1 MTALSPAVCRPELRG
16 KNEKCFGKPH
26 CSDGDFGRDCIHC
39 ELHPFCACTW
49 GVSVSLNI
57 VEARCIRSPVGPLG
71 RVLCAVAL
79 ATVSVVV
86 LAAPP
91 SQQLGE
97 VVVIGI
103 TPLPGLNVPPE
114 QVPLNVQS
122 AQADDVEQIHGQS
135 LTELLQRNFQGV
147 NVTQSQGNPWQG
159 NLFFHGFT
167 LSPLLG
173 SPSGLSI
180 YLDGVRQ
187 NEPFA
192 GTMNWEAIPDF
203 AIRNVELVPDSSPL
217 YGLNTL
223 GGALLLTTKNGFAD
237 PGGSLNVSGGSW
249 GRIQTDADFGVHGKT
264 LGLYAGIGNSYESG
278 WREYSPSR
286 VQQAF
291 LRVDWQ
297 PDETTSIALSYTGAH
312 AKLYGT
318 QALPIEWAS
327 QPEVAFTWPDF
338 FINNLSQFNLQG
350 SRQLDQDWALQ
361 ANAYLRTSQS
371 RSFNSNTNDFDG
383 YDPGADDPLGYAADG
398 PFNPDSL
405 GRYFYSGL
413 TPAYDPRNPAATI
426 NNVVAS
432 NVLGNVYAR
441 GFGGSV
447 QAVGDGSLAGHAQ
460 QFTVGVSLDVGDSVF
475 NQSGQPAFFPYE
487 VASRGDALGLQPFA
501 LDPMTYAGSN
511 TRSYGVYFM
520 DVVAL
525 TDSVHMSAGG
535 RYNHSRLSVSDLS
548 GTAPDING
556 RQSFS
561 RFNPSLGFTWTVSKD
576 FGAYV
581 NYDEGMRTPTPI
593 EVECANPDA
602 PCALPNDFTGDPPLQ
617 PVVVHTL
624 SGGLRGTVVG
634 GRLRWNISPYQS
646 QVDNDIL
653 TIFTGGSSQGYF
665 ANVPKTLRRGVDLGL
680 GGQLDRFEWQANYSH
695 VAATYDA
702 AFEELAEDNSSADG
716 GGVILVRKGNHMPGV
731 PRNVFTFATEYHFSG
746 TWSFGGNVRAYSSQY
761 AVGDENNQDRH
772 GAVPGY
778 ATFDLDLH
786 YQPTRA
792 LSFFGEISNV
802 FDQHYFISGALSNNV
817 FNTPN
822 RLINIGGAGASTL
835 FVAPG
840 APRGYFVGLRYD
852 FGAGNG

>member
-1 MTALSPAVCRPELRG
+1 M
-16 KNEKCFGKPH
+16 
-26 CSDGDFGRDCIHC
+26 
-39 ELHPFCACTW
+39 
-49 GVSVSLNI
+49 
-57 VEARCIRSPVGPLG
+57 EARCIRRCIRGQVRPVGKALWAM
-71 RVLCAVAL
+71 VL
-79 ATVSVVV
+79 ATLSGMA

-192 GTMNWEAIPDF
+192 GTMNWETIPDF
-203 AIRNVELVPDSSPL
+203 AVRNVELVPGSSPL

-249 GRIQTDADFGVHGKT
+249 GRIQTDVDFGVHGKT
-264 LGLYAGIGNSYESG
+264 LGLYVGIGNSYESG
-278 WREYSPSR
+278 WRDYSPSR

-291 LRVDWQ
+291 LRADWQ
-297 PDETTSIALSYTGAH
+297 PDDATSIALSYTGAH

-327 QPEVAFTWPDF
+327 RPEAAFTWPDF
-338 FINNLSQFNLQG
+338 FVNNLSQFNLQG
-350 SRQLDQDWALQ
+350 ARQLNQDWALQ
-361 ANAYLRTSQS
+361 ANTYLRTSQS
-371 RSFNSNTNDFDG
+371 RSFNSNTNDFDT
-383 YDPGADDPLGYAADG
+383 YDPDAEGPLGYAAAG
-398 PFNPDSL
+398 PFDPDSL
-405 GRYFYSGL
+405 GRYYYSGL

-432 NVLGNVYAR
+432 NVLGNIYAR

-487 VASRGDALGLQPFA
+487 VASRGKTMGLQPFA
-501 LDPMTYAGSN
+501 RDPMTYAGSD

-525 TDSVHMSAGG
+525 TYSVHMSAGG
-535 RYNHSRLSVSDLS
+535 RYNHSRLSISDLS

-556 RQSFS
+556 RQSFN

-576 FGAYV
+576 FGAYI

-593 EVECANPDA
+593 EVECADPDA

-624 SGGLRGTVVG
+624 SGGLRGTVAG
-634 GRLRWNISPYQS
+634 GRLRWSISPYQS
-646 QVDNDIL
+646 RVDNDIL

-680 GGQLDRFEWQANYSH
+680 GGQLDRFEWQANYSY

-702 AFEELAEDNSSADG
+702 AFEELAEDNSSADNDG
-716 GGVILVRKGNHMPGV
+716 AVRVRRGDRMPGV
-731 PRNVFTFATEYHFSG
+731 PHTVFTFATEYHWSDA
-746 TWSFGGNVRAYSSQY
+746 WSFGGNLRAYSSQY

-772 GAVPGY
+772 GALPGY
-778 ATFDLDLH
+778 VVFDLDLH

-792 LSFFGEISNV
+792 LAFFAEISNV
-802 FDQHYFISGALSNNV
+802 FDRRYVISGALGNNV
-817 FNTPN
+817 FNTPD
-822 RLINIGGAGASTL
+822 RLINTSGPGASTL

-840 APRGYFVGLRYD
+840 APRGYSVGLRYD
-852 FGAGNG
+852 FDAADG